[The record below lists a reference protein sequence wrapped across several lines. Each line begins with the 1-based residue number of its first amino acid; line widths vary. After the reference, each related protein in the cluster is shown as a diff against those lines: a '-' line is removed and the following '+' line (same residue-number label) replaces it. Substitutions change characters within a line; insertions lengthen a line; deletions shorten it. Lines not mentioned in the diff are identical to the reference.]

1 MSQATA
7 APDGAESNSAEVSRV
22 IGNIVIPPCP
32 RIVLAM
38 VQEARSDNPD
48 FLKLD
53 KLISGDMG
61 LASAVIKTANSPYY
75 GLNHKVLAVKSALHV
90 LGLGSVTNIVTLLA
104 LRNALSTPGQDAD
117 PFWDQFWDRT
127 NYHAI
132 ACARL
137 ARQLRFISMDGAY
150 TFGVSIMTEGV
161 SLLLMDLGGN
171 IRAHREDIMDIDD
184 RPAIIEHVRKQ
195 LSAMA
200 QAAQIR
206 SDRIFGAGVAAS
218 GYFVGPGEVNAP
230 DPLKNWSLLN
240 LEDELSAAL
249 ELPVWVEN
257 NGSAAAVGE
266 SLYGAGRRY
275 RSFAYIYMA
284 VGVGGGVIADGRLI
298 RGARGNAGEFTGV
311 LPEEARANRPTMN
324 LLLEILQAR
333 GVAVTSIDDMTK
345 RFDPEWPGVETW
357 LERTRPAFTAIL
369 SAIGAVTDPD
379 VIVLGGRIP
388 PALARL
394 MAERAEFFQGRRRDR
409 EREFPLVIPA
419 EVESDAAALG
429 AAALPFKQHFFL

>member
-1 MSQATA
+1 LNTASQSGA
-7 APDGAESNSAEVSRV
+7 ARRLRPAFLRRTEEAAFSENERRILDLIRNEGPLSRADLARRTDLALQSVIRLVDGLV
-22 IGNIVIPPCP
+22 
-32 RIVLAM
+32 
-38 VQEARSDNPD
+38 ARE
-48 FLKLD
+48 FLKP
-53 KLISGDMG
+53 GER
-61 LASAVIKTANSPYY
+61 
-75 GLNHKVLAVKSALHV
+75 VLR
-90 LGLGSVTNIVTLLA
+90 GG
-104 LRNALSTPGQDAD
+104 PGQPSA
-117 PFWDQFWDRT
+117 PM
-127 NYHAI
+127 ALV
-132 ACARL
+132 A
-137 ARQLRFISMDGAY
+137 DGAY

>member
-1 MSQATA
+1 MNTASQSSTA
-7 APDGAESNSAEVSRV
+7 RRLRPGFLRRTE
-22 IGNIVIPPCP
+22 
-32 RIVLAM
+32 
-38 VQEARSDNPD
+38 EAAFSDNERRILDLIRNEGPLSRAD
-48 FLKLD
+48 LARRTDLALQSVIRLVDGLVTREFLKPGER
-53 KLISGDMG
+53 I
-61 LASAVIKTANSPYY
+61 
-75 GLNHKVLAVKSALHV
+75 
-90 LGLGSVTNIVTLLA
+90 
-104 LRNALSTPGQDAD
+104 LRGGPGQPSA
-117 PFWDQFWDRT
+117 PM
-127 NYHAI
+127 A
-132 ACARL
+132 L
-137 ARQLRFISMDGAY
+137 VPDGAY

-171 IRAHREDIMDIDD
+171 IRAHREDIMDIED
-184 RPAIIEHVRKQ
+184 RPAIIEHVRSQ
-195 LSAMA
+195 LSIMA

-206 SDRIFGAGVAAS
+206 PDRIFGAGVAAS

-298 RGARGNAGEFTGV
+298 RGARGNAGEFTGI

-333 GVAVTSIDDMTK
+333 GVTVTSIDDMTK

-394 MAERAEFFQGRRRDR
+394 MSERAEFYQGRRRDR

-419 EVESDAAALG
+419 EVENDAAALG

>member
-1 MSQATA
+1 MNTASQSSAARRLRPAFLRRTEETA
-7 APDGAESNSAEVSRV
+7 F
-22 IGNIVIPPCP
+22 
-32 RIVLAM
+32 
-38 VQEARSDNPD
+38 SDNERRILDLIRNEGPLSRAD
-48 FLKLD
+48 LARRTDLALQSVIRLVDGLVAREFLKPGER
-53 KLISGDMG
+53 I
-61 LASAVIKTANSPYY
+61 
-75 GLNHKVLAVKSALHV
+75 
-90 LGLGSVTNIVTLLA
+90 
-104 LRNALSTPGQDAD
+104 LRGGPGQPSA
-117 PFWDQFWDRT
+117 PM
-127 NYHAI
+127 A
-132 ACARL
+132 L
-137 ARQLRFISMDGAY
+137 VPDGAY

-161 SLLLMDLGGN
+161 SLLLMDLSGN

-184 RPAIIEHVRKQ
+184 RPAVIEHVRRQ
-195 LSAMA
+195 LGAMA
-200 QAAQIR
+200 EAAQIR
-206 SDRIFGAGVAAS
+206 PDRIFGTGVAAS

-230 DPLKNWSLLN
+230 DGMSNWSLLN

-284 VGVGGGVIADGRLI
+284 VGVGGGVIADGQLI
-298 RGARGNAGEFTGV
+298 RGARGNAGEFTGI

-324 LLLEILQAR
+324 LLLEILRAR
-333 GVAVTSIDDMTK
+333 GVDVTSIDDMTR
-345 RFDPEWPGVETW
+345 RFDPDWPGVETW

-429 AAALPFKQHFFL
+429 AAALPFKQHFFR

>member
-150 TFGVSIMTEGV
+150 TFGLFNDCGIPVLVQRFADYKETLQQASTSDWPLVEFENERYQTTHALVGSALTRAWNLPELICKAIGEHHNFDLLDAGNSTGQGEV
-161 SLLLMDLGGN
+161 AALVAISLIADYLVNDFLGTRQDSEWQRQG
-171 IRAHREDIMDIDD
+171 
-184 RPAIIEHVRKQ
+184 
-195 LSAMA
+195 A
-200 QAAQIR
+200 QAL
-206 SDRIFGAGVAAS
+206 DYLGLDG
-218 GYFVGPGEVNAP
+218 
-230 DPLKNWSLLN
+230 
-240 LEDELSAAL
+240 DELFENRTEIFD
-249 ELPVWVEN
+249 ELQE
-257 NGSAAAVGE
+257 AQA
-266 SLYGAGRRY
+266 Y
-275 RSFAYIYMA
+275 R
-284 VGVGGGVIADGRLI
+284 
-298 RGARGNAGEFTGV
+298 
-311 LPEEARANRPTMN
+311 
-324 LLLEILQAR
+324 Q
-333 GVAVTSIDDMTK
+333 
-345 RFDPEWPGVETW
+345 
-357 LERTRPAFTAIL
+357 
-369 SAIGAVTDPD
+369 
-379 VIVLGGRIP
+379 
-388 PALARL
+388 
-394 MAERAEFFQGRRRDR
+394 
-409 EREFPLVIPA
+409 
-419 EVESDAAALG
+419 
-429 AAALPFKQHFFL
+429 